1 MNYETWKE
9 NVKDKELLEQM
20 ASMSQDELEDAFDG
34 YLSFGTAGLRGK
46 MRPGT
51 NAMNIYTVGRA
62 TQGIANYVKDMGREN
77 DGVLVAFDSRNNS
90 RKFATITANILIAN
104 GIKVYTF
111 EEIKGVPQTS
121 FGIRKLGCFCG
132 VIITASHNPK
142 IYNGYKVFDFT
153 GSQIGT
159 KTADVLIGYMNKVY
173 EFGDVIGGESDKLS
187 DECII
192 VDKQVMDAYY
202 SQVKDISEKKKLLGS
217 DEIKIV
223 YTPLYGAGMKPIK
236 HIFEMCGYTNVHI
249 IEEQSQ
255 PNGDFPG
262 LQQPNPE
269 KADCFEV
276 AKRYAGDADVIIA
289 TDPDCDRLGVMIKDD
304 KGDFKVLT
312 GNQVGCLLLD
322 FLARRCEKGFKPF
335 AVRSIVS
342 TSMADRIAEKH
353 GICMHKVLTGFRYI
367 AGRIRDIHDTFE
379 GNFFFGF
386 EESNGYLIGDF
397 IRDKDACIGA
407 LMVAAMVLDY
417 KRSGTTPYSGL
428 NGLYNEFGY
437 TIDESIS
444 FTFEGVKGRSIM
456 RKMMK
461 DMAATFNPFDVPTH
475 YMKNYNTLER
485 TYSDGIVTSVDS
497 KQADVLIW
505 IMEDKN
511 RVVIRPSGTEPKIK
525 FYVTCTGND
534 KNDVQQ
540 TFEHYKEQV
549 TDIVNRYK
557 EMLNK

>member
-1 MNYETWKE
+1 MNNYDIWKE
-9 NVKDKELLEQM
+9 KVQERELLGELE
-20 ASMSQDELEDAFDG
+20 SMSQDEIDDAFDG
-34 YLSFGTAGLRGK
+34 YLTFGTAGLRGK

-62 TQGIANYVKDMGREN
+62 TQGMANYIKDMGREQ

-90 RKFATITANILIAN
+90 RKFATVATNIFLAN

-111 EEIKGVPQTS
+111 DEIKGVPQTS

-132 VIITASHNPK
+132 VIVTASHNPK

-159 KTADVLIGYMNKVY
+159 KTADVLLGYMNKVD
-173 EFGDVIGGESDKLS
+173 EFDDVLDGGNEVRSD
-187 DECII
+187 DCII
-192 VDKQVMDAYY
+192 VDEQVMAAYY
-202 SQVKDISEKKKLLGS
+202 EQVHDLSEKKHLMGS

-223 YTPLYGAGMKPIK
+223 YTPLHGAGMKPVS

-249 IEEQSQ
+249 VEEQSR
-255 PNGDFPG
+255 PNGDFPNMK
-262 LQQPNPE
+262 QPNPE
-269 KADCFEV
+269 KADCYEV
-276 AKRYAGDADVIIA
+276 AKKYAEDADVILA
-289 TDPDCDRLGVMIKDD
+289 TDPDCDRLGVMVKDD
-304 KGDFKVLT
+304 NNEFMLLT

-322 FLARRCEKGFKPF
+322 FLARNCEKGFKPF

-353 GICMHKVLTGFRYI
+353 GIDMYKVLTGFRYI

-397 IRDKDACIGA
+397 IRDKDGCIGA

-417 KRSGTTPYSGL
+417 KRRGLTPYLGL
-428 NGLYNEFGY
+428 EKLYEEFGY

-444 FTFEGVKGRSIM
+444 FTFEGVKGRSVM
-456 RKMMK
+456 RKIMK
-461 DMAATFNPFDVPTH
+461 EMAATFSPFEVPTH

-485 TYSDGIVTSVDS
+485 TYSDGIVTNVDS

-511 RVVIRPSGTEPKIK
+511 RVVLRPSGTEPKVK
-525 FYVTCTGND
+525 FYITCSGENAQEVQKAFD
-534 KNDVQQ
+534 SYKKQVQQ
-540 TFEHYKEQV
+540 IVDEYK
-549 TDIVNRYK
+549 K
-557 EMLNK
+557 LM